1 MIFSR
6 AMKFLSYN
14 LFSRHGKGHGI
25 HSPFVFNLVSKVF
38 RNKIDPGVVLTI
50 ESIRKRN
57 ISDVRTLNVLD
68 LGAGS
73 AKMKTSS
80 RKVSDIARYTSVP
93 CKYGVL
99 LAGMA
104 AEFGK
109 PGIVEFGT
117 SLGISTMY
125 MASGCPEAVVY
136 TMEGC
141 PEISQL
147 ALENFTSAGLD
158 NIRLLEGSF
167 DDMLPGVKGMG
178 IKPGLVFIDGNHR
191 MEPVMSYFSTMAE
204 ISNSST
210 VIVIDDIHSSAEM
223 EKAWEEIKEDG
234 KVTFTVDIFRMGLI
248 FFREGMDHIDY
259 IIRY

>member
-6 AMKFLSYN
+6 ALKFLSYQM
-14 LFSRHGKGHGI
+14 LSRHGKGHGI

-57 ISDVRTLNVLD
+57 ISNKRTINVLD

-73 AKMKTSS
+73 AKMKTNS
-80 RKVSDIARYTSVP
+80 RKVSEIARYTSVP

-99 LAGMA
+99 LANMA
-104 AEFGK
+104 AVFGK
-109 PGIVEFGT
+109 PDIIEFGT

-125 MASGCPEAVVY
+125 MAAACPEAVVY

-141 PEISQL
+141 PEVSQL
-147 ALENFTSAGLD
+147 ATENFTSAGLG

-167 DDMLPGVKGMG
+167 DDMLPGLRSMG
-178 IKPGLVFIDGNHR
+178 ITPGLVFIDGNHR
-191 MEPVMSYFSTMAE
+191 IEPVTKYFSMMSE

-210 VIVIDDIHSSAEM
+210 VIVVDDIHSSDEM
-223 EKAWEEIKEDG
+223 EKAWEEIKTHEN
-234 KVTFTVDIFRMGLI
+234 VTFTVDIFRMGLI